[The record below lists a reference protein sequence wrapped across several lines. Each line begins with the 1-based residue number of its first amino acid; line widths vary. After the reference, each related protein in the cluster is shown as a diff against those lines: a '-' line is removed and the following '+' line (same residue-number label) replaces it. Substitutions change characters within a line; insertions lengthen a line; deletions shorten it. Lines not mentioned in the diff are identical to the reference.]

1 MSGIHRKSLI
11 YRACPAYFC
20 FHLVEAKIFYEA
32 MRAPLHFLLALLLML
47 CVLPAVAQN
56 YKMHSVFVYSFTR
69 YVIWPETYNSGEF
82 EIMVLGDS
90 PIIEELKTMAQSKK
104 VGDRPI
110 KITKI
115 ASPAEIKKCNMLFVS
130 AGKTALIPEVMEKI
144 NAQSI
149 LVISEEVGAA
159 QKGSDINFIVKD
171 GKLAF
176 ELNQAS
182 VNRQGLR
189 VSNEL
194 SRLAILI

>member
-1 MSGIHRKSLI
+1 
-11 YRACPAYFC
+11 
-20 FHLVEAKIFYEA
+20 

-47 CVLPAVAQN
+47 CVLPVGAQN

-69 YVIWPETYNSGEF
+69 YVIWPESYNSGDF

-90 PIIEELKTMAQSKK
+90 PIIEELKAMAQTKK
-104 VGDRPI
+104 VGDRSI
-110 KITKI
+110 KVTQISST
-115 ASPAEIKKCNMLFVS
+115 AEIKKCNMLFVS
-130 AGKTALIPEVMEKI
+130 SARTALIPEVMEKV
-144 NAQSI
+144 NTQSI

-182 VNRQGLR
+182 INKQGLR